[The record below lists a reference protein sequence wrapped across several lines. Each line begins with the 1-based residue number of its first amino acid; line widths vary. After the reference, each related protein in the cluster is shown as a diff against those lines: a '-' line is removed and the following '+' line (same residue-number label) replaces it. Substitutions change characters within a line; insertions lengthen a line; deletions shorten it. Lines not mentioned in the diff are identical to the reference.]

1 MELSAQL
8 SGTCLVATVGV
19 SEVDHTVSDDFR
31 DALLS
36 RYERAGAVDLLL
48 DLTQVAFMDSKA
60 IGAMVTMRKTA
71 ANRGGRLGVCNL
83 HPHVDKIIRVVTL
96 GTLFEAYPD
105 REAAVA
111 KLCGGGGVDSGG
123 RR

>member
-60 IGAMVTMRKTA
+60 IGAMVSVRKAVA
-71 ANRGGRLGVCNL
+71 AQGGRMGICGL
-83 HPHVDKIIRVVTL
+83 HPHVAKINRVVTL
-96 GTLFEAYPD
+96 GAVFDVFADRAEAKAGYG
-105 REAAVA
+105 
-111 KLCGGGGVDSGG
+111 C
-123 RR
+123 

>member
-19 SEVDHTVSDDFR
+19 AEVDHTVSDDFR

-60 IGAMVTMRKTA
+60 IGAMVSVRKAVA
-71 ANRGGRLGVCNL
+71 AKDGRMGLCGL
-83 HPHVDKIIRVVTL
+83 HPHVAKIVRVVTL
-96 GTLFEAYPD
+96 GAIFDVFADAGQGLAQY
-105 REAAVA
+105 R
-111 KLCGGGGVDSGG
+111 
-123 RR
+123 